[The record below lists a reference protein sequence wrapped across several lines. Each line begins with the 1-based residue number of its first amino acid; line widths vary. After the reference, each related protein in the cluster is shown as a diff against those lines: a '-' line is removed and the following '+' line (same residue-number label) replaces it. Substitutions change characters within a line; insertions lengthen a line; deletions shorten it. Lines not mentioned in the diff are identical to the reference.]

1 MKSWVRNA
9 WLVPWASLMA
19 VACGG
24 SPEGLAEMPRE
35 LGFQQALPHDS
46 TRLAVLAPEAARLTG
61 FEVLDEIRG
70 SDGSTTFILDLPAGW
85 WSNGQFGRL
94 VLVPDGNGGTLVHSF
109 CQIKVAG
116 NVTENPIAA
125 QRNLV
130 LNLLL
135 LTMNEEPGAP

>member
-1 MKSWVRNA
+1 MNSWANKA
-9 WLVPWASLMA
+9 WLATWAGLMA

-24 SPEGLAEMPRE
+24 SPDGLAEMPRE

-46 TRLAVLAPEAARLTG
+46 ARLSGLAPEAARLTG
-61 FEVLDEIRG
+61 FDVVDEIRG

-85 WSNGQFGRL
+85 WSNGQWGRL
-94 VLVPDGNGGTLVHSF
+94 VLVPTDGGGTLVHSF

-135 LTMNEEPGAP
+135 LTMNDGAGAQ